1 MKNKIRDVLLHQ
13 RIIAVLRLQNLS
25 EAAELSLALSDAGIS
40 IQEFTLSNPQ
50 APQAIA
56 AARANNVDGCYI
68 GAGSVRTLDECRA
81 VHDAGAEFIVC
92 PVLSLPVLLYCL
104 DHDLLCLPGVMT
116 PTEINNA
123 VIAGA
128 EFLKIFPA
136 HHLGPSYLSDVLA
149 PMPTVKLVPTG
160 GITLD
165 NMSHYLQAGASAVGI
180 GSALIH
186 QQSLDRGN
194 WQGVAAHAAQFA
206 EVAKDINQ

>member
-1 MKNKIRDVLLHQ
+1 MKQQIKETLLRQ
-13 RIIAVLRLQNLS
+13 RIVAVLRLQDLS
-25 EAAELSLALSDAGIS
+25 KAAELSLALSAAGIN

-68 GAGSVRTLDECRA
+68 GAGSVRTLDECRT

-92 PVLSLPVLLYCL
+92 PVLSIPVLHYCL
-104 DHDLLCLPGVMT
+104 KHELLCLPGVMT

-123 VIAGA
+123 VIVGA
-128 EFLKIFPA
+128 ELLKIFPA
-136 HHLGPSYLSDVLA
+136 HHLGPNYLNDVLA
-149 PMPTVKLVPTG
+149 PMPTLKLVPTG

-165 NMSHYLQAGASAVGI
+165 NMSPYLQAGACAVGI

-194 WQGVAAHAAQFA
+194 WQGVTAHAEQFV
-206 EVAKDINQ
+206 EVAKGLNP